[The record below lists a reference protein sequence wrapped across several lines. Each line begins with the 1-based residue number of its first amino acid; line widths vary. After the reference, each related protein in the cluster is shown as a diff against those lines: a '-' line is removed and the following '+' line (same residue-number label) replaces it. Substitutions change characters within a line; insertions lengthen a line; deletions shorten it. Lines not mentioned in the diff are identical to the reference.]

1 MLDII
6 KGVTKSAVASGILK
20 GAGKIRDKI
29 KTKPITFDTDKTI
42 DESLLKLNR
51 SNMEFKENSKLIPE
65 ALDE

>member
-6 KGVTKSAVASGILK
+6 KGISKTAVASGILK
-20 GAGKIRDKI
+20 GAGKIRDNI
-29 KTKPITFDTDKTI
+29 KTKPMTFDTDKSI

-65 ALDE
+65 ALNE

>member
-1 MLDII
+1 MIT
-6 KGVTKSAVASGILK
+6 GVAKSAVNSYILK

-29 KTKPITFDTDKTI
+29 KTKPLDFSSDKSI

-51 SNMEFKENSKLIPE
+51 SNMEFKENSKLIPQ